1 MASLVSSPSSY
12 NRCKINFL
20 YCVNKANKDDDDDDD
35 DDDLKP
41 QAGDKSIQMG
51 GGEGSRCTNRATV
64 TTLCFYLKRSLL
76 LFLV

>member
-1 MASLVSSPSSY
+1 M
-12 NRCKINFL
+12 RQIK
-20 YCVNKANKDDDDDDD
+20 DDDDD

-51 GGEGSRCTNRATV
+51 GGGVGGEGGRCTNRATV
-64 TTLCFYLKRSLL
+64 TTLCFYIKRSLL